1 MCYLLEIHLI
11 YVMPKL
17 YEYLGMSI
25 FFYSNE
31 HETAHVHG
39 RDQGR
44 ESKFE
49 ILIENGEIKGIRSKT
64 VRGRKTLDWVQQQL
78 LQEFVE
84 AYAEQIVQ
92 RWIDYFVYNREIATE
107 IINQRV
113 K

>member
-1 MCYLLEIHLI
+1 
-11 YVMPKL
+11 MPKL
-17 YEYLGMSI
+17 YEYLGISI

-31 HETAHVHG
+31 HVPVHVHG
-39 RDQGR
+39 RYQGR

-49 ILIENGEIKGIRSKT
+49 ILIQNGEIKGIRSKT
-64 VRGRKTLDWVQQQL
+64 VRRRKTLDRVQQQL

>member
-1 MCYLLEIHLI
+1 MLLELHLI

-17 YEYLGMSI
+17 YEYLGISI

-31 HETAHVHG
+31 HEPVHVHG
-39 RDQGR
+39 HDQGR

-49 ILIENGEIKGIRSKT
+49 ILIQNGEIKGIRSKT
-64 VRGRKTLDWVQQQL
+64 VRGRKTLDRVQQQL

>member
-1 MCYLLEIHLI
+1 MLLELHLI

-17 YEYLGMSI
+17 YEYLGISI

-31 HETAHVHG
+31 HEPVHVHG
-39 RDQGR
+39 RYQGR

-49 ILIENGEIKGIRSKT
+49 ILIQNGEIKGIHSKT
-64 VRGRKTLDWVQQQL
+64 VRGRKTLDRVQQQL

>member
-1 MCYLLEIHLI
+1 MS
-11 YVMPKL
+11 KL

-31 HETAHVHG
+31 HEPAYVHV

-64 VRGRKTLDWVQQQL
+64 VRRRKTLDWVQQQL

>member
-1 MCYLLEIHLI
+1 
-11 YVMPKL
+11 MPKL

-31 HETAHVHG
+31 HEPAHVHG
-39 RDQGR
+39 RDHGR

-49 ILIENGEIKGIRSKT
+49 ILIQNGEIKGIRSKT
-64 VRGRKTLDWVQQQL
+64 VRGRKTLDRVQQQL

>member
-1 MCYLLEIHLI
+1 
-11 YVMPKL
+11 MPKL

-31 HETAHVHG
+31 HEPAHVHG

-107 IINQRV
+107 INNKKI
-113 K
+113 KLEK

>member
-1 MCYLLEIHLI
+1 
-11 YVMPKL
+11 
-17 YEYLGMSI
+17 MSI
-25 FFYSNE
+25 WESASSSTQTSMNPSMFMG
-31 HETAHVHG
+31 AIRV
-39 RDQGR
+39 

-49 ILIENGEIKGIRSKT
+49 ILIQNGEIKGIHSKT
-64 VRGRKTLDWVQQQL
+64 VRGRKTLDRVQQQL

>member
-1 MCYLLEIHLI
+1 
-11 YVMPKL
+11 MPKL
-17 YEYLGMSI
+17 YEYLGISV

-31 HETAHVHG
+31 HEPVHVHG
-39 RDQGR
+39 RYQGR
-44 ESKFE
+44 ENKFE
-49 ILIENGEIKGIRSKT
+49 ILMQNGEIKGIRAKA
-64 VRGRKTLDWVQQQL
+64 VRGRKPLDRVQQQQ

>member
-1 MCYLLEIHLI
+1 
-11 YVMPKL
+11 
-17 YEYLGMSI
+17 MSI

-31 HETAHVHG
+31 HEPAHVHG

-107 IINQRV
+107 INNKKI
-113 K
+113 KLEK

>member
-1 MCYLLEIHLI
+1 MLLELHLI

-17 YEYLGMSI
+17 YEYLGTSI

-31 HETAHVHG
+31 HEPVHVHG
-39 RDQGR
+39 RYQGR

-49 ILIENGEIKGIRSKT
+49 ILIQNGEIKGIRSKT
-64 VRGRKTLDWVQQQL
+64 VRGRKTQDRVQQQL

>member
-1 MCYLLEIHLI
+1 
-11 YVMPKL
+11 MPKL
-17 YEYLGMSI
+17 YEYLGISI

-31 HETAHVHG
+31 HEPVHVHG
-39 RDQGR
+39 RYQGR

-49 ILIENGEIKGIRSKT
+49 ILIQNGEIKGIRSKT
-64 VRGRKTLDWVQQQL
+64 VRGRKTPDRVQQQL